1 MTGRRPSPNLGR
13 NFGRTSPTT
22 LGGTRATQTSTL
34 RRPGGRS
41 SALWSLA
48 VVLGLLVSGAVTTI
62 AGSGAALASGPS
74 SPGATATVGNALLV
88 QAHASASRGNGPG
101 AAALPASPAGP
112 STGPNET
119 MGMAMTYDAA
129 DGYVL
134 AVSLNASSGLN
145 NSTYGPNEMTWKFA
159 AGNWSLIATT
169 GQVPATLG
177 PGLVYDVR
185 DGYVLLYGGRLMA
198 TLPAPLT
205 NQTWS
210 YLGGTW
216 TNLSRNGTTVPT
228 AVDLPNLVFDAY
240 DDYVLL
246 YDEFGLSASPNGSLW
261 TTWSYAAG
269 NWTNLTATAGP
280 APPSFFGSMAYDAR
294 DQCVLYF
301 GGETLSDELTN
312 ATWTFHGGAW
322 TNVTSSVVNAPSG
335 RIAFGLTYDTV
346 RHEVLLYGGLV
357 QLYVSNL
364 SEYGTDTWSYA
375 NGTWTLLSTNGSV
388 YNPQG
393 WNPPQ
398 LDMVY
403 DPADNETVLFGANL
417 TASSPT
423 AVTWTF
429 SSSTW
434 TVAAPAFVPTG
445 HVTDTDRAVTL
456 EVTQSVNAGGL
467 SYAYSG
473 LPPGCL
479 SQDVASLP
487 CAPTSVG
494 TFHVQVTID
503 GDGGFAATAA
513 TTLVVHAAP
522 AILGFAPSASTGEVG
537 LPLGFTVT
545 AVNGTGPLVYGYSN
559 LPPGCRSSDAASLGC
574 IPTSAGVYP
583 VTATVTDTLGVIV
596 VADSLLTVVPSLA
609 ITSVVAEHSAIDLG
623 QALALATSVNGG
635 YGPVGY
641 AYFGLPSGCSSVDL
655 GNLSCQPS
663 TLGRFPVQVSAL
675 DSLGGR
681 AAGTATVVVN
691 ALPTVASF
699 VPSSSSVPAGGPVQ
713 LTTTVS
719 GGTAPFQYQFSGLP
733 SGCAWNGGAVVNC
746 AGTPNGRFTVGVEV
760 TDATGATT
768 NGSTTFLVGP
778 ATGVGPVAPGSS
790 GGLGSAFWWG
800 LAVGAVLV
808 GVAAIVGGNRL
819 RLARQGEHI
828 VQNLRESEALPMGAS
843 LGDDSTE
850 TPGPGRST

>member
-1 MTGRRPSPNLGR
+1 M
-13 NFGRTSPTT
+13 RTADS
-22 LGGTRATQTSTL
+22 
-34 RRPGGRS
+34 RPGR
-41 SALWSLA
+41 
-48 VVLGLLVSGAVTTI
+48 
-62 AGSGAALASGPS
+62 
-74 SPGATATVGNALLV
+74 
-88 QAHASASRGNGPG
+88 
-101 AAALPASPAGP
+101 
-112 STGPNET
+112 
-119 MGMAMTYDAA
+119 
-129 DGYVL
+129 
-134 AVSLNASSGLN
+134 
-145 NSTYGPNEMTWKFA
+145 
-159 AGNWSLIATT
+159 
-169 GQVPATLG
+169 
-177 PGLVYDVR
+177 
-185 DGYVLLYGGRLMA
+185 
-198 TLPAPLT
+198 
-205 NQTWS
+205 
-210 YLGGTW
+210 
-216 TNLSRNGTTVPT
+216 
-228 AVDLPNLVFDAY
+228 
-240 DDYVLL
+240 
-246 YDEFGLSASPNGSLW
+246 
-261 TTWSYAAG
+261 
-269 NWTNLTATAGP
+269 
-280 APPSFFGSMAYDAR
+280 
-294 DQCVLYF
+294 
-301 GGETLSDELTN
+301 
-312 ATWTFHGGAW
+312 
-322 TNVTSSVVNAPSG
+322 
-335 RIAFGLTYDTV
+335 
-346 RHEVLLYGGLV
+346 
-357 QLYVSNL
+357 
-364 SEYGTDTWSYA
+364 
-375 NGTWTLLSTNGSV
+375 
-388 YNPQG
+388 
-393 WNPPQ
+393 
-398 LDMVY
+398 
-403 DPADNETVLFGANL
+403 
-417 TASSPT
+417 
-423 AVTWTF
+423 
-429 SSSTW
+429 
-434 TVAAPAFVPTG
+434 
-445 HVTDTDRAVTL
+445 
-456 EVTQSVNAGGL
+456 
-467 SYAYSG
+467 
-473 LPPGCL
+473 L

-641 AYFGLPSGCSSVDL
+641 VYFGLPSGCSSVDL

-663 TLGRFPVQVSAL
+663 TLGRFPVEVSAL
-675 DSLGGR
+675 DSLGAR
-681 AAGTATVVVN
+681 AAGSATVVVN

-699 VPSSSSVPAGGPVQ
+699 VPSSRSVPAGGPVQ

-768 NGSTTFLVGP
+768 NSSTTFLVGP

-843 LGDDSTE
+843 LSDDSTE
-850 TPGPGRST
+850 TPCPVDRPNGESARRVPTGREEDSNGPRRRRVLLGGRAAVNSVDFLLGLSLGLALAAAVYGLLWWMGRPARGQGFVPPTHRSTSGGSTANSRVRFPGARAANGPRGSGSAGGVRPRGHRHPLGPTFRPERGSEPGGRRDPPAVATAHPACVRPGNPAVGRGGAPRAVPGRDGGGPRNPPGRPRRRPSATRGRRNPARGAEPRPRPRPALEGLPPLGTRARAGPGSCGPDRPAVAPPANPDAARWGNSPEQNFRPSTGPRVDRSRRLGLEGGARTDP